1 MGPRLIVP
9 GGMLTAAAGM
19 AWLTHLGLHTGY
31 WAGILPPLLV
41 LGLGIGI
48 VSPLGISLSTA
59 RLDDDDNGVG
69 GALVNTTQQVG
80 GSIGIALLSTLA
92 ASASATYL
100 KTHHGT
106 KAVVLTHASLHSY
119 AVAYW
124 IAAAIFAAGAV
135 MTGALYRPGIP
146 AELRT
151 SDTTE
156 PAPAQSGSRTLTKE
170 VAV

>member
-1 MGPRLIVP
+1 MVF
-9 GGMLTAAAGM
+9 
-19 AWLTHLGLHTGY
+19 
-31 WAGILPPLLV
+31 PLA
-41 LGLGIGI
+41 
-48 VSPLGISLSTA
+48 ISLSTA

-80 GSIGIALLSTLA
+80 GSVGIALLSTLA
-92 ASASATYL
+92 ASAAATYL

-106 KAVVLTHASLHSY
+106 KATVLAHATLHSY

-124 IAAAIFAAGAV
+124 IAAAIFVAGAV
-135 MTGALYRPGIP
+135 IAGALYRPGIP

-151 SDTTE
+151 SDPTE
-156 PAPAQSGSRTLTKE
+156 PAPFQRDSRTPTKE